1 MAKDLEENFD
11 AMLREF
17 DSDWKNKK
25 PAPGKEKQLR
35 NPQLPSLEN
44 LDDFEIPSFDDEDNL
59 SSYEELESPHEE
71 TDFEPVV
78 PVLEDYEETKDFE
91 EENDNKYED
100 EKLNQE
106 MKTLEVSEEDLNSYE
121 RDRYMEEDEA
131 DDFVQEFEED
141 LKYENSFEKEY
152 EESLNEDFEEEFDYE
167 EEFEYDY
174 EEETES
180 TILPGINADNEKP
193 DKKEPPVSKKPKLA
207 EGNSEGSSAD
217 EKAKAFFVN
226 LKDKAKGLFKKKSGA
241 KKEKPA
247 KLPKKTKQNETKK
260 KVAIPKL
267 DMKKISKKQKIVAAI
282 SILLLVVV
290 LAFFVFSGSSY
301 KSLGQ
306 LSENTSAT
314 INGEEIKFTTSSLVG
329 NGETLNATFTN
340 TGDISSNASIYITL
354 YEKSRNPFGGS
365 IIKCKSDIINL
376 EGTSQQDLSCNSS
389 VNNESNFKIKV
400 EVDDF

>member
-17 DSDWKNKK
+17 DSDWKDKK

-59 SSYEELESPHEE
+59 SSYQELESPHEE

-78 PVLEDYEETKDFE
+78 PVLEDYEETKSFE

-100 EKLNQE
+100 KKLTRE
-106 MKTLEVSEEDLNSYE
+106 METQEVSEKDLNSYE

-141 LKYENSFEKEY
+141 LEYENSFEKEY
-152 EESLNEDFEEEFDYE
+152 EESLNEDFEEEF
-167 EEFEYDY
+167 EYDY
-174 EEETES
+174 EEEIES

-207 EGNSEGSSAD
+207 EVDSEGKSSEGSSAD

-260 KVAIPKL
+260 KVAIKKL

>member
-1 MAKDLEENFD
+1 MAKDPEENFD

-17 DSDWKNKK
+17 DSDWKDKK

-59 SSYEELESPHEE
+59 SSYEE

-106 MKTLEVSEEDLNSYE
+106 METLEVSEEDLNSYE
-121 RDRYMEEDEA
+121 RDRYMGEDEA

-152 EESLNEDFEEEFDYE
+152 EESLNDDFEEEFDYE
-167 EEFEYDY
+167 EEI
-174 EEETES
+174 ES

-207 EGNSEGSSAD
+207 EGNSEGKSSEGSSAD

-247 KLPKKTKQNETKK
+247 KLPKKTKQNEAKK